1 MQPQYYGNRTMA
13 RTSGAVWLLLK
24 QLDLC
29 VKWCGDK
36 PNVVISVAMAMTLCI
51 HWLSITES
59 ALQIHGY
66 SVHKLLHKAVL
77 HWSQTF
83 LQWYVPSG
91 PSANTTGFFFSTGG
105 TCALK
110 VKKLKIWCV
119 PLEMS
124 LVASVS
130 SLWILQYHTSDSEE
144 VTWDVVFCV

>member
-1 MQPQYYGNRTMA
+1 MQPQYHGNRTMA
-13 RTSGAVWLLLK
+13 KSSGAVWLLLK

-36 PNVVISVAMAMTLCI
+36 PNVVISVAMAMTLRI

-66 SVHKLLHKAVL
+66 SVHKLL
-77 HWSQTF
+77 
-83 LQWYVPSG
+83 WYVPSG

-105 TCALK
+105 TCTLK
-110 VKKLKIWCV
+110 VKKNLKIWCV

-144 VTWDVVFCV
+144 VTWDVVFCVQTVLSYSS